1 MTQPVTGTDDATRK
15 TRGALLRY
23 RIMAFTTGT
32 ILAFGTV
39 LLILKY
45 TDVENVKTLNA
56 IVWIAHGYLF
66 IVYLIATAQLGFKL
80 KWPWLR
86 MALVGLAGTIPTM
99 SFVAEHYVTRDAR
112 ASGAV

>member
-1 MTQPVTGTDDATRK
+1 MTLSTIDEVTRK
-15 TRGALLRY
+15 NRGALLRY

-32 ILAFGTV
+32 ILSFGTI

-45 TDVENVKTLNA
+45 TDVTHVKLLNA

-66 IVYLIATAQLGFKL
+66 IVYLITTAQLGLRL
-80 KWPWLR
+80 KWNPVR
-86 MALVGLAGTIPTM
+86 MVLVGAAGTIPTM
-99 SFVAEHYVTRDAR
+99 SFVAEHFVTRDAR